1 MHSAVAIPRSKIN
14 PSNIYSMWRKVPGA
28 KISHGRVKFKFR
40 DLVMITKEKVTFT
53 KGYEKTFSAD
63 IFRVV
68 KVIQRVPQP
77 VYELSDLPDR
87 PIEGQ
92 FYNYELVKV
101 TVSRRTEFQI
111 HKVTVSRRTEFQIHK
126 VTVSRRTEF

>member
-1 MHSAVAIPRSKIN
+1 
-14 PSNIYSMWRKVPGA
+14 MWRKVPGA

-77 VYELSDLPDR
+77 VYELSDLQDR

-111 HKVTVSRRTEFQIHK
+111 HKILRTRNKNSITHHLVKWRGYDETFNSWVKATDIK
-126 VTVSRRTEF
+126 KIY